1 MAKRVILQDAKTKEE
16 LHPRT
21 EVASVQ
27 GLPAALNEKADK
39 TTTYTKAEVNA
50 LLIGKFYA
58 S

>member
-1 MAKRVILQDAKTKEE
+1 MTKRVILQDAKTKEE

-21 EVASVQ
+21 EVASVV
-27 GLPAALNEKADK
+27 GLSSALNEKADK

-50 LLIGKFYA
+50 LITGEYYA